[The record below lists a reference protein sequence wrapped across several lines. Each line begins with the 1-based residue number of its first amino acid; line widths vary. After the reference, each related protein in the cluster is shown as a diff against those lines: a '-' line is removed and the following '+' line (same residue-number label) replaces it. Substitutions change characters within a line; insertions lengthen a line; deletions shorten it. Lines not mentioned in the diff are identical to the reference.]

1 MKEEDFIRK
10 KCSSN
15 DPFRVPDGYFE
26 NFASELMGRLPERP
40 VTQVVSPARHV
51 FRLSKYAAAAVFCGL
66 AVWGAMRITHKTA
79 SGSAPVCSV
88 EKSLNESVNCDMDDY
103 LDYAM
108 ISNQEIAQYLTEV
121 N

>member
-10 KCSSN
+10 KCRFERS
-15 DPFRVPDGYFE
+15 VPCAGRYFE
-26 NFASELMGRLPERP
+26 NFASELMDRLPERP
-40 VTQVVSPARHV
+40 VMQVVSPVRHV

-66 AVWGAMRITHKTA
+66 AIWGAMRITHKTA

-88 EKSLNESVNCDMDDY
+88 EKSLNESANCDMDDY